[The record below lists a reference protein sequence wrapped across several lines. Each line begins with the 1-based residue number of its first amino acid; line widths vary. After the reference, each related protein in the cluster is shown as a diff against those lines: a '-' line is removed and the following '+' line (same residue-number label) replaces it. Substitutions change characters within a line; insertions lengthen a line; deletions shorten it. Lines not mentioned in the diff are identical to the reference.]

1 MRHSLPRMETRPT
14 LLRGVTTRLVGL
26 SPSRGALF
34 ALLLIPL
41 SSAACVRED
50 VYEAT
55 LYNLQGARAEAARAA
70 QAAASLDAEVRRLN
84 GELARLGQELK
95 ARDARLAELG
105 VARSNDARKIDDLV
119 ALNNELSQRLKA
131 VGQSVEALSGERG
144 SLSKAL
150 AETKARLEEL
160 RRQQAAAEA
169 RAAQFRELAGRF
181 QKLVDAGQLKVIMR
195 GGRMVLELSNDV
207 LFDSGKTD
215 LKEVGRKTLAEIA
228 HVLRTMPERRFQVA
242 GHTDNVKIQTA
253 RFPSNWELSTARA
266 VEVVKL
272 LVDDGM
278 DSHNLSAA
286 GYGEFAPL
294 DTNDT
299 LEGRAKNRRIE
310 ITLVPNLEEIAGVA
324 EPHPPGPPAR

>member
-1 MRHSLPRMETRPT
+1 MA
-14 LLRGVTTRLVGL
+14 L
-26 SPSRGALF
+26 SQPARSAAL
-34 ALLLIPL
+34 ALLLLAPAL
-41 SSAACVRED
+41 GSAGCVRQE
-50 VYEAT
+50 
-55 LYNLQGARAEAARAA
+55 LYDSAVANLAAARD
-70 QAAASLDAEVRRLN
+70 QAARSGQAANAANVEIQRLN
-84 GELARLGQELK
+84 GELARLDGEVK

-105 VARSNDARKIDDLV
+105 VARANDAKKIDDLV
-119 ALNNELSQRLKA
+119 ALNNELAERLKK
-131 VGQSVEALSGERG
+131 VGQSVETLSGEKG

-169 RAAQFRELAGRF
+169 RAAQFKDLMARF

-207 LFDSGKTD
+207 LFDSGRTE
-215 LKEVGRKTLAEIA
+215 LKEVGKKTLAEIA
-228 HVLRTMPERRFQVA
+228 SVLRTMPDRRFQVA
-242 GHTDNVKIQTA
+242 GHTDNVKIATP

-278 DSHNLSAA
+278 DSRTLSAA

-294 DTNDT
+294 GTNDT
-299 LEGRAKNRRIE
+299 PEGRSKNRRIE
-310 ITLVPNLEEIAGVA
+310 ITLVPNLDEIAGA
-324 EPHPPGPPAR
+324 TEQHPH